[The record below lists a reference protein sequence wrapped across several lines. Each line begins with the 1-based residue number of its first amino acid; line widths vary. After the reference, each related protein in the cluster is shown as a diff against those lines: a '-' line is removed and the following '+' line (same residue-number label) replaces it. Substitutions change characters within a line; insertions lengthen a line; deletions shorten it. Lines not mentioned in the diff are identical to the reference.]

1 MTDFMHDIHG
11 WQLQSFNKNQL
22 IPDIL
27 RLYTNIIHDK
37 GDPLDNCFGFVARVE
52 ISKPMR
58 NQRIMGTKESMP
70 LNFKILFSQ
79 MVLFQVYR
87 VHMKAE
93 SMECYVNRG
102 SWQHSNAQ
110 YGQMNICLVSMAIWP
125 TQQVCIY
132 GGRFQTLMV
141 LIKEILIKRWVV
153 RIEVEWLFG
162 DIKTFFQIC
171 RF

>member
-1 MTDFMHDIHG
+1 
-11 WQLQSFNKNQL
+11 
-22 IPDIL
+22 
-27 RLYTNIIHDK
+27 
-37 GDPLDNCFGFVARVE
+37 
-52 ISKPMR
+52 
-58 NQRIMGTKESMP
+58 
-70 LNFKILFSQ
+70 

-102 SWQHSNAQ
+102 SWQHSNVQ